1 MTEKNDQFDEL
12 LSAFDRSKAVYV
24 SLVEEVLF
32 ALKKI
37 LDEHTIKVASVIG
50 RVKERDSLSDK
61 LQQKNY
67 RNLGEVPDI
76 AGTRIVTLFEPDSQR
91 IAELIRERFVVVDE
105 EEPQDKLGIDR
116 MGYAANHFV
125 VTLGS
130 QNYVGPRY
138 DGIRDIP
145 CEVQVRTAIQDAWA
159 LVSHNLIYKQKE
171 TIPSQIHR
179 QLNKVSA
186 LLEIAQDVFE
196 SVRETREAYM
206 KEAQEK
212 QNDPK
217 IFHNLPVDSDT
228 VIAYTR
234 SLFPDLPI
242 SEKIH
247 GLLMRDLDMSRY
259 RIIGDLDQVVQKS
272 LPAIQTYAE
281 ASPDL
286 FRFGTDYITKA
297 LGLGDRD
304 FRKRH
309 PFGTK
314 TRSFFEAQ
322 DKEKSNLAGPGD
334 GEKARRP

>member
-12 LSAFDRSKAVYV
+12 LSAFDRSKAIYG

-32 ALKKI
+32 AVKKI
-37 LDEHTIKVASVIG
+37 LGEQTIKVASVIG

-61 LQQKNY
+61 LQRKNY
-67 RNLGEVPDI
+67 RNLNEVPDI

-91 IAELIRERFVVVDE
+91 VAELIRDRFVVVDE

-116 MGYAANHFV
+116 MGYAAYHFV

-138 DGIRDIP
+138 EGLRDIP
-145 CEVQVRTAIQDAWA
+145 CEIQVRTAIQDAWA

-179 QLNKVSA
+179 RLNKVSVI
-186 LLEIAQDVFE
+186 LELAQDVFE
-196 SVRETREAYM
+196 LVRESREAYV

-217 IFHNLPVDSDT
+217 VFHNLPVDSDT

-234 SLFPDLPI
+234 SLFPDIPI

-247 GLLMRDLDMSRY
+247 GLLMRDLDLTIY
-259 RIIGDLDQVVQKS
+259 RVIGDLDKVVRKN
-272 LPAIQTYAE
+272 LPAIQIYAKE
-281 ASPDL
+281 APDL

-304 FRKRH
+304 FRTRH

-314 TRSFFEAQ
+314 TRSFFDAK
-322 DKEKSNLAGPGD
+322 DKENI
-334 GEKARRP
+334 